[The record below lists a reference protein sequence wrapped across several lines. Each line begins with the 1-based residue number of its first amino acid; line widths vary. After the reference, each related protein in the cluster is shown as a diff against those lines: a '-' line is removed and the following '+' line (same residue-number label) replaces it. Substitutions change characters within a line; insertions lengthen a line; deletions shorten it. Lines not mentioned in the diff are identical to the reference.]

1 MSGKRSPRHSSL
13 YTPSCSSLDSL
24 WIDLNS
30 FSFDTICHTGL
41 ILLIFGCFYFFLK
54 LFFVKFILN
63 FNYEHVQNHSC
74 HSSTS
79 AFCSHGENY
88 IRWVVYVTLNN
99 GKPTSRSCPRATGNS
114 CNYADYHAAINFCCN
129 PMHRWGFAPKSCPHA
144 GAFTSYFLPGGTC
157 QGRYGHL
164 PINNLCHF

>member
-1 MSGKRSPRHSSL
+1 MSGKRSPRRSSL

-24 WIDLNS
+24 RIDLNS

-41 ILLIFGCFYFFLK
+41 ILLIFGCFYFFLE

-63 FNYEHVQNHSC
+63 FNNEHVQNHSC

-79 AFCSHGENY
+79 AFRSHGENY

-99 GKPTSRSCPRATGNS
+99 GNS
-114 CNYADYHAAINFCCN
+114 PLAVAPGQPKTHAIMRLSTFVVTLCIAGDLHKKLIFA
-129 PMHRWGFAPKSCPHA
+129 WGDLS
-144 GAFTSYFLPGGTC
+144 G
-157 QGRYGHL
+157 
-164 PINNLCHF
+164 